1 MSCVLCMGPQLWSED
16 SDHFSFH
23 DVWFLLS
30 RSIVRDFLRPH
41 GLQHARPSH
50 LSPSPRACSNSCPLS
65 WWCHPT
71 ISSPVILFSCPQSF
85 SVSGSFPMS
94 QLFTSGGQT
103 IGVSASESVLPKS
116 IQGCY
121 LLGLTSLIFLSTRDS
136 QESSSAPYHSSK
148 ASILLHSAFFMVQF
162 SYPYMNTRKTI
173 VLAIWTVLSK
183 VMPLLFNTLPRF
195 VKAFLPRSKGLLI
208 SWWQSLFTVILQPKG
223 KKKISHCFHCFTI
236 YLQWNDG
243 TRCHDLHF
251 FWMLSFKPTF
261 SLSSFTF
268 IKRFLSSSSLS
279 ATRVA

>member
-1 MSCVLCMGPQLWSED
+1 
-16 SDHFSFH
+16 
-23 DVWFLLS
+23 
-30 RSIVRDFLRPH
+30 
-41 GLQHARPSH
+41 
-50 LSPSPRACSNSCPLS
+50 
-65 WWCHPT
+65 
-71 ISSPVILFSCPQSF
+71 
-85 SVSGSFPMS
+85 MS

-173 VLAIWTVLSK
+173 VFAIWTVLSK

-208 SWWQSLFTVILQPKG
+208 LWLQVTICSDFGAQENKVF
-223 KKKISHCFHCFTI
+223 HCFHFSPSI
-236 YLQWNDG
+236 
-243 TRCHDLHF
+243 CHEVMGPDAMIFIF
-251 FWMLSFKPTF
+251 FEC
-261 SLSSFTF
+261 
-268 IKRFLSSSSLS
+268 
-279 ATRVA
+279 